1 MDDDLME
8 TDQDENITSHD
19 PNVPASQLTTK
30 KSLKL
35 SYEEYK
41 AMAIMIVHY
50 LRRKD
55 TEDIT
60 KKDVV
65 AWYIE
70 EVTNDIESQ
79 DEIVEKKQILE
90 KVLDKLAYED
100 NVLVPLSKTG
110 LKFAAEEGATEDNP
124 ILIVHPNYVDDE

>member
-1 MDDDLME
+1 MG
-8 TDQDENITSHD
+8 DENIASPD
-19 PNVPASQLTTK
+19 PTMTASQQTTK

-50 LRRKD
+50 LKKKESEDKD
-55 TEDIT
+55 KDIT

-100 NVLVPLSKTG
+100 NVLVPLNSKG
-110 LKFAAEEGATEDNP
+110 LKTAADGDADTTDNP
-124 ILIVHPNYVDDE
+124 ILIVHPNYVEDE

>member
-1 MDDDLME
+1 MG
-8 TDQDENITSHD
+8 DENIASPD
-19 PNVPASQLTTK
+19 PTMTASQQTTK

-50 LRRKD
+50 LKKKESEDKD
-55 TEDIT
+55 KDIT

-70 EVTNDIESQ
+70 EVSNDIESQ
-79 DEIVEKKQILE
+79 EQIVE
-90 KVLDKLAYED
+90 KVLDKLAYND
-100 NVLVPLSKTG
+100 NVLVPLNQKKGLITG
-110 LKFAAEEGATEDNP
+110 DEDGETSDNP
-124 ILIVHPNYVDDE
+124 ILIVHPNYVEDE

>member
-1 MDDDLME
+1 MGA
-8 TDQDENITSHD
+8 
-19 PNVPASQLTTK
+19 ASQQTTK

-50 LRRKD
+50 LRKKD
-55 TEDIT
+55 TENAGDVT

-79 DEIVEKKQILE
+79 DEIVEKKQIVE

-100 NVLVPLSKTG
+100 NVLVPLNSKG
-110 LKFAAEEGATEDNP
+110 LKTATTEEGDTTDNP
-124 ILIVHPNYVDDE
+124 ILIVHPNYVEDE